1 MSNDIYLIGEVGREI
16 TLANTID
23 KVNSSNSAESLNVH
37 IHSSGGSVYEGL
49 AIYNYLKGL
58 KQEVN
63 TISNGLVA
71 SIASIIFLAG
81 KKETRVVNNTDSFL
95 IHLPMGGM
103 KGNAEDFEKTAK
115 ELRNIEDKLSNIY
128 VQETNLT
135 KDEALELMNKD
146 EMLDVN
152 FIKDKGFVNTINEFK
167 AVAKFNIN
175 NKNEMS
181 DTLTK
186 EDANGLFAKFGEKL
200 DSIVN
205 SLSGKKDE
213 PTNKIVQDSTGAE
226 IDFTA
231 VAEDGTPQVGDA
243 ATINN
248 EKAEGSYVMPSG
260 ETFVFVD
267 GVLDSIVEVEAEAE
281 NEELEAAKKKI
292 EELEASL
299 EATNSIVTEK
309 ETEIET
315 MTNSFTEVTN
325 EFTELKNQFSS
336 GNVSTEKKIAKEE
349 KGTDSKR
356 TFRNK

>member
-23 KVNSSNSAESLNVH
+23 KVNSSNSAEPLNVH
-37 IHSSGGSVYEGL
+37 IHSVGGSVYEGL

-81 KKETRVVNNTDSFL
+81 RKETRVVNNTDSFL
-95 IHLPMGGM
+95 IHLPMGKM
-103 KGNAEDFEKTAK
+103 EGNAKDFEKTAK
-115 ELRNIEDKLSNIY
+115 ELKSIEDKLSNIY

-135 KDEALELMNKD
+135 KEEALELMNKD

-152 FIKDKGFVNTINEFK
+152 FIKEKGFVSTVNEFK

-186 EDANGLFAKFGEKL
+186 EDAKGFFDKFEKTL
-200 DSIVN
+200 KN
-205 SLSGKKDE
+205 FLGKKDE

-299 EATNSIVTEK
+299 VATNSIVAEK
-309 ETEIET
+309 EIEVEK